1 MPQHCNIYTQ
11 QSVVSFPLVVAWRL
25 GRCDIL
31 LGLITNSNNMSLE
44 ELNKELEAVGIT
56 GLGVEDKDPCPERTR
71 YIGHL
76 GAMNWENPED
86 VKRLKDLSNTYFINF
101 YKYLGERYPNLKYE
115 IGRVDT
121 FWNYREDLGVYE
133 SIAQSTLV
141 GIVIRLMREDSMDNY
156 TTDSQVKRA
165 ILNFT
170 AYEERGVTWDD
181 FRLPSGWLHVE
192 NGWLNLEK
200 MVLEGHTPKR
210 LSLFKMSTS
219 YDPEAICPLYDK
231 FLDADVQMAKDQVR
245 VLDQF
250 SGYLLTDGIEQ
261 HTSLIL
267 EGRKGCGKSML
278 VEIWTNMLGEKAT
291 SLQLSS
297 LQNGSERFIGQS
309 LAHKSLCWFDEA
321 NPKTTNINEFFQ
333 NLITGEKI
341 RIERK
346 GVQGDEFVK
355 NSLKIVLSLNEMPDH
370 MPVGMDRRY
379 RHIVFSRSFYEE
391 GIVDPDYKKKVL
403 ESEKPGVLNR
413 MLRGLSDLKRM
424 GRFTVIDGEEDRKR
438 EYTLTSDDFSSFLS
452 DHFEPVKD
460 DEVRYSYQELRDAFV
475 AEYPKSYNKQLTVRG
490 FTKKLLA
497 TRLPE
502 FKGLGTDRKKNYR
515 GYTGIKMKDG
525 HTLSSDNGAMIESSE
540 GGYYNF

>member
-1 MPQHCNIYTQ
+1 
-11 QSVVSFPLVVAWRL
+11 
-25 GRCDIL
+25 
-31 LGLITNSNNMSLE
+31 MSLE

-56 GLGVEDKDPCPERTR
+56 GMGVGEVDPCPERTR
-71 YIGHL
+71 YVGHL
-76 GAMNWENPED
+76 GAMNWENPEE
-86 VKRLKDLSNTYFINF
+86 VKRLKELANTYFVNF
-101 YKYLGERYPNLKYE
+101 YKYVAERYPNLKYE

-121 FWNYREDLGVYE
+121 FWNYNDEEGVYE
-133 SIAQSTLV
+133 SVAQSTLT
-141 GIVIRLMREDSMDNY
+141 GMIIRLMREDSMDTY
-156 TTDSQVKRA
+156 TTDSQVKRV

-192 NGWLNLEK
+192 NGWLHLEELR
-200 MVLEGHTPKR
+200 LEPHTPER

-219 YDPEAICPLYDK
+219 YDPEAKCPLYDK
-231 FLDADVQMAKDQVR
+231 FLDVDTQMPKDQVR
-245 VLDQF
+245 VIDQF

-297 LQNGSERFIGQS
+297 LQNGSERFLGQS

-379 RHIVFSRSFYEE
+379 KHIVFSRSFYEE
-391 GIVDPDYKKKVL
+391 GIVDPDYKKRVL
-403 ESEKPGVLNR
+403 ETEKSGVLNR
-413 MLRGLSDLKRM
+413 MLRGLKDLRKM

-452 DHFEPVKD
+452 DHFEPVND
-460 DEVRYSYQELRDAFV
+460 DEIRYSYQELRDAFV

-490 FTKKLLA
+490 FNKKLLA

-502 FKGLGTDRKKNYR
+502 FKGLRTDRKTAGW
-515 GYTGIKMKDG
+515 GYVGIRMKKG
-525 HTLSSDNGAMIESSE
+525 HTLSRDDGAMIESPES
-540 GGYYNF
+540 GLDNF